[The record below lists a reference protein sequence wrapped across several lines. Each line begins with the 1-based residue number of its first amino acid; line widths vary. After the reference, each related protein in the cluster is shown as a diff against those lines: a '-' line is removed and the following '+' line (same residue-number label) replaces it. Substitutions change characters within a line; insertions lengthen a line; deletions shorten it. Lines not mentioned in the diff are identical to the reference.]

1 MEIKV
6 RYTFKIEDFV
16 EICEVSDKLRPR
28 SRQIRFGAKCLAG
41 VLLVT
46 PFLTSSGPSH
56 PDLFLLGMSSSA
68 IFLLTWGLATPQRIA
83 RRYYEQE
90 IDGTEYEVIIT
101 EEGLTTIAPTSRA
114 EFQWNAFPRAVE
126 GPNQV
131 ALIDK
136 TIMYVFPKRA
146 FRPEQWSEFTN
157 LLHKHIP
164 EWDAEIRTIR
174 LF

>member
-16 EICEVSDKLRPR
+16 EICEVADKLRPR

-41 VLLVT
+41 ILLVT
-46 PFLTSSGPSH
+46 PFLTTSGPSH
-56 PDLFLLGMSSSA
+56 PDQFLLGMSSSA
-68 IFLLTWGLATPQRIA
+68 FFLLMWGLLTPQRVA
-83 RRYYEQE
+83 RKYYAQE

-101 EEGLTTIAPTSRA
+101 EAGLTTIAPTSRA
-114 EFQWNAFPRAVE
+114 EFQWNAFPRAFE
-126 GPNQV
+126 GTNQV

-136 TIMYVFPKRA
+136 TIMYVFPRRA
-146 FRPEQWSEFTN
+146 FSPEQWTDFIN

-164 EWDAEIRTIR
+164 VWDAEIRTIR
-174 LF
+174 LL